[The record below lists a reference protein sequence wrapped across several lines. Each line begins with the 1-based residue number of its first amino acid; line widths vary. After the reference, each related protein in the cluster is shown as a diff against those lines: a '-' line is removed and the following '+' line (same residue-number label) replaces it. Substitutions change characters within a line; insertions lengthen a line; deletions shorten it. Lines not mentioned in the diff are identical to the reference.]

1 MFDIGWTE
9 LMVIG
14 ALALIVVGPK
24 DLPRLLRTLGQ
35 YTAQARGMARDFQRS
50 MEQAARDADITDM
63 KEMRDTAD
71 SLNKLRRM
79 SVDDM
84 FGEKKPGQTPKP
96 AASSPAST
104 APAGPMR
111 VEEGGAAASPAPTQP
126 ASAPQAPSASEPSA
140 PAAASREG

>member
-9 LMVIG
+9 LLVIG

-50 MEQAARDADITDM
+50 MEQAAREADITDM

-84 FGEKKPGQTPKP
+84 LGAPKSSPTAKP
-96 AASSPAST
+96 AAVSPASQK
-104 APAGPMR
+104 PAAPMR
-111 VEEGGAAASPAPTQP
+111 VEDETPAPAPAPVEAAAPSPQPTAP
-126 ASAPQAPSASEPSA
+126 
-140 PAAASREG
+140 REG